1 MGDDENEEEENI
13 LNMEALNKMNNI
25 TNNKVFAFCKIKLLI
40 IINTKT
46 AI

>member
-25 TNNKVFAFCKIKLLI
+25 TSKQVTLCKRSIL
-40 IINTKT
+40 
-46 AI
+46 